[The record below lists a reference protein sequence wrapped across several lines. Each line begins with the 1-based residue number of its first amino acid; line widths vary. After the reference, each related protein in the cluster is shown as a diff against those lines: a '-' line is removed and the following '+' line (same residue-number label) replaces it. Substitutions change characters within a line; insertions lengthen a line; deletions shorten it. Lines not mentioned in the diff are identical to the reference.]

1 MKKQSK
7 AYLFAFI
14 AIFFWSTVGSA
25 FKLSLRSVDFLQLLF
40 FASFVSLVV
49 LGTILVIQKKVKLIR
64 EYGTGSLWHSALL
77 GLLNPF
83 GYYVVLL
90 KAYELLPAQE
100 AVALNYI
107 WPVTLVILSI
117 PILKQPI
124 HLKNVLAIVISFAG
138 TVVVAT
144 HGQFSSIH
152 LSNTLGVILALSS
165 SLIWASFWIFN
176 VKDKRDEVVKLF
188 LNFVFGFIYTAIA
201 CLLFSEIKIPDL
213 RGIIGVVYIGFF
225 EMGITFVLWLM
236 ALQLSETT
244 ARVTNLIY
252 ISPFLSLIFVNTIV
266 GEKIIPATVVGLA
279 LLVAGILLQTY
290 FSSSDKRKIR
300 RYQNELIDS

>member
-40 FASFVSLVV
+40 FASFVSLLVF
-49 LGTILVIQKKVKLIR
+49 GTILVVQKKVILIK
-64 EYGTGSLWHSALL
+64 EYGTGGLWHSALL

-90 KAYELLPAQE
+90 EAYELLPAQE

-213 RGIIGVVYIGFF
+213 RGTIGVIYIGFF

-266 GEKIIPATVVGLA
+266 GEKILPATVVGLA
-279 LLVAGILLQTY
+279 LLVSGILLQTY
-290 FSSSDKRKIR
+290 FSSADKRKVR
-300 RYQNELIDS
+300 RRNKELIDS

>member
-1 MKKQSK
+1 MKNQSK
-7 AYLFAFI
+7 AYLFALI

-40 FASFVSLVV
+40 FASLVSLIV
-49 LGTILVIQKKVKLIR
+49 LGCILILQKKVKLIKQ
-64 EYGTGSLWHSALL
+64 YGTQGLWHSAIL

-124 HLKNVLAIVISFAG
+124 HLRNVVAIVISFAG

-188 LNFVFGFIYTAIA
+188 LNFLFGFIYTALV
-201 CLLFSEIKIPDL
+201 CLIFSEIKIPDQ
-213 RGIIGVVYIGFF
+213 RGIIGVIYIGFF
-225 EMGITFVLWLM
+225 EMGITFVLWLK

-252 ISPFLSLIFVNTIV
+252 ISPFLSLIFVNLLV
-266 GEKIIPATVVGLA
+266 GEKIIPTTVAGLA
-279 LLVAGILLQTY
+279 LLVAGILLQQY
-290 FSSSDKRKIR
+290 FSAGDKRKSR
-300 RYQNELIDS
+300 RQIKEAKKI

>member
-1 MKKQSK
+1 
-7 AYLFAFI
+7 
-14 AIFFWSTVGSA
+14 VGSA

-40 FASFVSLVV
+40 FASFVSLLV
-49 LGTILVIQKKVKLIR
+49 LGTILVVQKKVKLIK

-213 RGIIGVVYIGFF
+213 RGIIGVIYIGFF

-266 GEKIIPATVVGLA
+266 GEKIIPATIVGLA
-279 LLVAGILLQTY
+279 LLVSGILLQTY
-290 FSSSDKRKIR
+290 FSSSDKRKLR
-300 RYQNELIDS
+300 RQNKEMIDS

>member
-1 MKKQSK
+1 MKNQSK

-14 AIFFWSTVGSA
+14 TIFFWSTVGSA

-49 LGTILVIQKKVKLIR
+49 LGFILVVQKKVKLVR
-64 EYGTGSLWHSALL
+64 QYGTRGLWHSAIL

-83 GYYVVLL
+83 GYYVILF

-100 AVALNYI
+100 AIALNYI

-117 PILKQPI
+117 PVLKQPI
-124 HLKNVLAIVISFAG
+124 HLRNVIAIIISFAG
-138 TVVVAT
+138 TVIVAT
-144 HGQFSSIH
+144 HGQFTTIH

-165 SLIWASFWIFN
+165 SLVWASFWIFN
-176 VKDKRDEVVKLF
+176 VKDSRDEVVKLF
-188 LNFVFGFIYTAIA
+188 LNFIFGFIYSAIA
-201 CLLFSEIKIPDL
+201 CLIFSEIKIPDQ
-213 RGIIGVVYIGFF
+213 RGLIGVIYIGIF
-225 EMGITFVLWLM
+225 EMGITFVFWLK

-252 ISPFLSLIFVNTIV
+252 ISPFLSLIFVNIFV
-266 GEKIIPATVVGLA
+266 GEKIIPATIAGLA
-279 LLVAGILLQTY
+279 LLVAGILLQQY
-290 FSSSDKRKIR
+290 FSASDKRKFR
-300 RYQNELIDS
+300 LQNKIKLKT

>member
-7 AYLFAFI
+7 AYLFACI

-40 FASFVSLVV
+40 FASFVSLII
-49 LGTILVIQKKVKLIR
+49 LGCILVAQKKVNLIKK
-64 EYGTGSLWHSALL
+64 YGTKGLWNSALL

-124 HLKNVLAIVISFAG
+124 HLRNVLAIMISFAG

-176 VKDKRDEVVKLF
+176 VKDQRDEVVKLF
-188 LNFVFGFIYTAIA
+188 LNFVFGLFYTTIA
-201 CLLFSEIKIPDL
+201 CLIFSEIRIPDT
-213 RGIIGVVYIGFF
+213 RGIIGVIYIGFF
-225 EMGITFVLWLM
+225 EMGITFVLWLK

-266 GEKIIPATVVGLA
+266 GEKIIASTVAGLA
-279 LLVAGILLQTY
+279 LLVTGILLQQY
-290 FSSSDKRKIR
+290 FSITKNGVRNHLK
-300 RYQNELIDS
+300 

>member
-40 FASFVSLVV
+40 FASFVSLLV
-49 LGTILVIQKKVKLIR
+49 LGTILVVQKKVKLIK

-152 LSNTLGVILALSS
+152 FSNTLGVILALSS

-213 RGIIGVVYIGFF
+213 RGIIGVIYIGFF

-266 GEKIIPATVVGLA
+266 GEKIIPATIVGLA
-279 LLVAGILLQTY
+279 LLVSGILLQTY
-290 FSSSDKRKIR
+290 FSSSDKRKLR
-300 RYQNELIDS
+300 RQNKEMIDS

>member
-7 AYLFAFI
+7 AYLFACI

-40 FASFVSLVV
+40 FASLISLMV
-49 LGTILVIQKKVKLIR
+49 LGFILIIQKKVHLIR
-64 EYGTGSLWHSALL
+64 QYGSSGLLHSALL

-107 WPVTLVILSI
+107 WPITLVILSI

-124 HLKNVLAIVISFAG
+124 HYRNVLAIVISFAG

-152 LSNTLGVILALSS
+152 LSNTLGVFLALSS

-188 LNFVFGFIYTAIA
+188 LNFVFGFIYTTII
-201 CLLFSEIKIPDL
+201 CLIFSEIKIPDY

-225 EMGITFVLWLM
+225 EMGITFVLWLK

-266 GEKIIPATVVGLA
+266 GEKIIPSTIVGLA
-279 LLVAGILLQTY
+279 LLVSGILLQQY
-290 FSSSDKRKIR
+290 FSATEKRKLKS
-300 RYQNELIDS
+300 NV

>member
-1 MKKQSK
+1 MKNQTK
-7 AYLFAFI
+7 AFTYALI

-25 FKLSLRSVDFLQLLF
+25 FKLSLRSVNFLQLLF
-40 FASFVSLVV
+40 YASAVSLIV
-49 LGTILVIQKKVKLIR
+49 LTLILLVQKKFHLIKQ
-64 EYGTGSLWHSALL
+64 YGWNGIRHSALL
-77 GLLNPF
+77 GILNPF

-107 WPVTLVILSI
+107 WPVTLVLLSI

-124 HLKNVLAIVISFAG
+124 TLKNVIAIVISFGG

-144 HGQFSSIH
+144 HGQFSNIH
-152 LSNTLGVILALSS
+152 FSSSLGVVLALSS
-165 SLIWASFWIFN
+165 SIIWASFWIFN

-188 LNFVFGFIYTAIA
+188 LNFIFGFTYSTIA

-213 RGIIGVVYIGFF
+213 NGILGVTYIGFF
-225 EMGITFVLWLM
+225 EMGITFVLWLK
-236 ALQLSETT
+236 ALQLSTTT

-252 ISPFLSLIFVNTIV
+252 ISPFLSLMFVNIVV
-266 GEKIIPATVVGLA
+266 GEKIIPATITGLS
-279 LLVAGILLQTY
+279 LIVAGILLQQY
-290 FSSSDKRKIR
+290 FSVSDRKRK
-300 RYQNELIDS
+300 LI